1 MSFSIFSPEKQP
13 MIELASILVL
23 SVVAQWLAWK
33 IKVPAIL
40 PLIIIGLAFG
50 PLSTFLTPYGDKL
63 LNGDDI
69 FSGDFLFSFVSIS
82 VGVILFEGG
91 LTLKISEIRHQAG
104 TVRNLLIIG
113 PLVTLVGGGFAA
125 HYFLGLDYRLAF
137 LFGALIIVSGPTVVL
152 PILRNTRPNERINNV
167 LKWEGILIDPLGAL
181 IAVLVYEFIQTTHF
195 ENSDT
200 LEVFKEFFITIS
212 SGIVV
217 GGLAALFL
225 RWALKKNRIPSYLRN
240 IFSLGLVIFAFT
252 FSELIHP
259 EAGLMAA
266 TFMGIVL
273 ANIKVEE
280 FNKILSFKE
289 DVSVILI
296 SVLFIL
302 LSTRIDMEQIEKLGW
317 PAIGLFAVVILVIRP
332 FYVWM
337 STLGSKFNWKEI
349 VFMSWV
355 GPKGIVAAAVA
366 SLFSLQLLSG
376 ESSNIDPQQAELI
389 LPLTFLVIVGTVV
402 LQGSTAKPLAK
413 LLKVERADP
422 KGVLFAGA
430 NENSRFLAQF
440 LREQK
445 VPVMLADTSRVNI
458 AEAKRMGFD
467 VYEGNIV
474 ADNVFEDIDLTSIGK
489 LMAMTSSSEINSLAC
504 KWFQTEFGEEKV
516 YRIATKKELEL
527 KELEL
532 PKGIL
537 FEGNVDYI
545 NLAQAIRAQQ
555 EIIVEP
561 CTDRETYE
569 NILKKHRNRI
579 IPLFILDDDGEP
591 EIILRDMPGFSKGDR
606 LAYIPAPANKTILK
620 TEAAEIL
627 A

>member
-1 MSFSIFSPEKQP
+1 

-23 SVVAQWLAWK
+23 SVIAQWLAWK

-104 TVRNLLIIG
+104 VVRNLLIIG
-113 PLVTLVGGGFAA
+113 PIITLIGGGFAA

-167 LKWEGILIDPLGAL
+167 LKWEGILVDPLGAL

-200 LEVFKEFFITIS
+200 IEVFKEFFITIS

-240 IFSLGLVIFAFT
+240 IFALGLVIFAFT

-273 ANIKVEE
+273 ANIKVEG

-302 LSTRIDMEQIEKLGW
+302 LSTRIDMAQITKLGW
-317 PAIGLFAVVILVIRP
+317 PAIILFAVVILVIRP
-332 FYVWM
+332 LYVWL
-337 STLGSKFNWKEI
+337 STIGSKFNWREI

-376 ESSNIDPQQAELI
+376 ESSAIDPQQAELI

-402 LQGSTAKPLAK
+402 IQGSTAKPFAK

-422 KGVLFAGA
+422 KGVLMAGA

-440 LREQK
+440 LREQQI
-445 VPVMLADTSRVNI
+445 PVMLADTSGVNI
-458 AEAKRMGFD
+458 REAKKLGFE

-474 ADNVFEDIDLTSIGK
+474 ADDVFDSLDLTNIGK
-489 LMAMTSSSEINSLAC
+489 LMALTSSSEINNLAI
-504 KWFQTEFGEEKV
+504 KWFESEFGEDGV
-516 YRIATKKELEL
+516 YRIASKKELEL

-537 FEGNVDYI
+537 FGGQVDYI
-545 NLAQAIRAQQ
+545 NLAQAIRAQKS
-555 EIIVEP
+555 ILVEP
-561 CTDRETYE
+561 CADQEAYE
-569 NILKKHRNRI
+569 GILKKHRNKI
-579 IPLFILDDDGEP
+579 IPLFLLDANGEP
-591 EIILRDMPGFSKGDR
+591 EILLRDMPNFSKGDR
-606 LAYIPAPANKTILK
+606 LAFIPWPSAKFVP
-620 TEAAEIL
+620 TEDNDLNA
-627 A
+627 